1 MTASAASRQSSAP
14 PRYLKRKQE
23 RRKRMKIVTVSTLV
37 LGLILNAA
45 SAVQS
50 EEVTYRKHIKQIFDA
65 KCSGCHGTN
74 AAPEYQAFKE
84 EKEMWMSK
92 GMGMRMDTYSH
103 LVFFT
108 AWPDTGALMRRL
120 DDGKGSSDGKPG
132 NMYGHLGATD
142 DERQQSLK
150 IFKEWVGNWTKKRW
164 NEITKEELDGIKVK
178 Y

>member
-1 MTASAASRQSSAP
+1 
-14 PRYLKRKQE
+14 
-23 RRKRMKIVTVSTLV
+23 MKIVTVSTLV
-37 LGLILNAA
+37 MGFVLNMA
-45 SAVQS
+45 SVAQS
-50 EEVTYRKHIKQIFDA
+50 EDVTYRKHIKPIFDV
-65 KCSGCHGTN
+65 KCSGCHGAK

-120 DDGKGSSDGKPG
+120 DDGKESTDGKPG
-132 NMYGHLGATD
+132 NMYAHLGETD

-164 NEITKEELDGIKVK
+164 NEITKEEVDGIKVK